1 MLRYFVICFLLNTLK
16 DLFIICMQGS
26 RSVNEKKINKIIF
39 LKKVNNEKN
48 IIIYIDVDSVM
59 IHRRYY
65 CFIK

>member
-1 MLRYFVICFLLNTLK
+1 MK
-16 DLFIICMQGS
+16 
-26 RSVNEKKINKIIF
+26 KKINKILF